1 MSRKSMNLDSAKVL
15 VVDDS
20 PDNISLL
27 QQLLE
32 PQGYCVSSATSGE
45 DAVERAVAENPHLIL
60 LDMVMP
66 GIDGLETCRRLKA
79 MEVTRDIPVVFVSAR
94 SEVQIIVEGFEA
106 GGSDY
111 VTRPLC
117 APELLARVRAH
128 LELKFVRDVERR
140 TLRELR
146 EALENVKLLSGI
158 VPICGSCKKIRE
170 DASYR
175 KLVQTYL
182 EGPVGAKFSYG
193 TCPDCLHAL
202 YPDAAEIS

>member
-1 MSRKSMNLDSAKVL
+1 MKSTNLEAAKVL

-20 PDNISLL
+20 PDNLALL
-27 QQLLE
+27 RQLLE
-32 PQGYCVSSATSGE
+32 PQGYSVSTAASGE
-45 DAVERAVAENPHLIL
+45 EALERVAAEDPHLIL

-66 GIDGLETCRRLKA
+66 GIDGLETCRRLKGS
-79 MEVTRDIPVVFVSAR
+79 EETRDIPVVFVSAR
-94 SEVQIIVEGFEA
+94 TDVQAIVEGFEV

-140 TLRELR
+140 TMKELR

-170 DASYR
+170 DASFR
-175 KLVQTYL
+175 KLVQSYL
-182 EGPVGAKFSYG
+182 EGPVGARFSYG
-193 TCPDCLHAL
+193 TCPECLHAL

>member
-1 MSRKSMNLDSAKVL
+1 MAMKSTNLEAAKVL

-20 PDNISLL
+20 PDNLALL
-27 QQLLE
+27 RQLLE
-32 PQGYCVSSATSGE
+32 PQGYSVSTAASGE
-45 DAVERAVAENPHLIL
+45 EALERVAAEDPHLIL

-66 GIDGLETCRRLKA
+66 GIDGLETCRRLKGS
-79 MEVTRDIPVVFVSAR
+79 EETRDIPVVFVSAR
-94 SEVQIIVEGFEA
+94 TDVQAIVEGFEV

-140 TLRELR
+140 TMKELR

-170 DASYR
+170 DASFR
-175 KLVQTYL
+175 KLVQSYL
-182 EGPVGAKFSYG
+182 EGPVGARFSYG
-193 TCPDCLHAL
+193 TCPECLHAL